1 MNAGQCRSK
10 TRQIDPYDRP
20 GRRTATAPSR
30 AVESA
35 PGGSAVVRPVWP
47 DNAVCVAGSVVVG
60 VWALGGDL
68 GIGIA
73 ADFRAR

>member
-1 MNAGQCRSK
+1 MNAGQCRPK

-20 GRRTATAPSR
+20 GRRTATARSR
-30 AVESA
+30 VVESA

-47 DNAVCVAGSVVVG
+47 DNAVCVAGSVDVG
-60 VWALGGDL
+60 VWVLARDL
-68 GIGIA
+68 GIGFA